1 MTDPADESRF
11 ERAKES
17 FFAGLASFQNS
28 EFAMA
33 ERHFLASL
41 DALPGRPSALV
52 NLAATQLE
60 LARPGDAL
68 ASADA
73 ALRTEPEGL
82 DALLH
87 RATALLRLGRFD
99 EALPAFDRLL
109 ARDGDVIEG
118 WFRRG
123 QTLER
128 LERRGEALAS
138 FARVLALDPTRF
150 DAWSGSGTL
159 LRELGRLDEAA
170 HAFREALRHGA
181 DPGLHAYYLASVA
194 GGAAPPTA
202 PRDYV
207 QTLFDDYAESFDR
220 HLVAG
225 LRYQAH
231 TRLVDE
237 LIAVDRGPYRHALD
251 LGCGTGLCGPLLRP
265 LAERLTGLDLASRM
279 LAKAATLAVYDALVQ
294 ADAVDYLRRTDA
306 RFDLVV
312 ATDVFI
318 YIGDLAP
325 VFAAV
330 RATMDRGVFCFTAE
344 ELAPG
349 DGDFQLLPS
358 LRYAHTEVSLRRLAD
373 AHGFA
378 PIAIARGPVREDA
391 QRTIPGLFVCLETR
405 PS

>member
-17 FFAGLASFQNS
+17 FFAGLACFQNS
-28 EFAMA
+28 EFAAA

-60 LARPGDAL
+60 LTRPGDAL

-73 ALRTEPEGL
+73 ALRAEPEGL

-87 RATALLRLGRFD
+87 RATALLRLGRFN

-109 ARDGDVIEG
+109 ASDGDIVEG

-128 LERRGEALAS
+128 LDRRGEALAS
-138 FARVLALDPTRF
+138 FERVLALDPTRF

-207 QTLFDDYAESFDR
+207 QTLFDDYAETFDQ

-237 LIAVDRGPYRHALD
+237 LIDVDRGPYRHALD

-279 LAKAATLAVYDALVQ
+279 LAKAATLGVYDALVQ
-294 ADAVDYLRRTDA
+294 ADAVDYLGRTDA

-318 YIGDLAP
+318 YIGDLTP
-325 VFAAV
+325 MFAAV
-330 RATMDRGVFCFTAE
+330 RAAMDRGVFCFTIEA
-344 ELAPG
+344 LAQGSG
-349 DGDFQLLPS
+349 DYQLQPS
-358 LRYAHTEVSLRRLAD
+358 LRYAHAESYVRRLAE
-373 AHGFA
+373 AHCFT
-378 PIAIARGPVREDA
+378 PIAVRHGPVREDA
-391 QRTIPGLFVCLETR
+391 RQPIPGLFVWLETR
-405 PS
+405 PT